1 MQVMTSQSAAFD
13 LTRQVSSIQSRMADF
28 SQQAAELKK
37 AKVQVKEDVEESA
50 TNPINDSFLIQ
61 MKIFARQEFADG
73 EQVKILNQKLD
84 DLQGQFVSVQ

>member
-1 MQVMTSQSAAFD
+1 
-13 LTRQVSSIQSRMADF
+13 
-28 SQQAAELKK
+28 
-37 AKVQVKEDVEESA
+37 
-50 TNPINDSFLIQ
+50 